1 MNFNRPYEGPDL
13 TASDDKRQL
22 ADVIDL
28 LFSIA
33 VKEADES
40 DDS

>member
-1 MNFNRPYEGPDL
+1 MNFNRPYEGPDF
-13 TASDDKRQL
+13 DKRQL